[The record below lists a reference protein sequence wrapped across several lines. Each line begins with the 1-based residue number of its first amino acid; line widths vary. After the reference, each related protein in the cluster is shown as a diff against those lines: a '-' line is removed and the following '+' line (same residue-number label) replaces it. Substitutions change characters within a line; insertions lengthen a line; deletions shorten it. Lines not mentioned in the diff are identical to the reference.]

1 MTGIKSRYLL
11 LVLLGLIAVPVSG
24 QTIKNPKLSS
34 DDRNDASSAAKAV
47 QGDTAELVYAARLD
61 AVEKGKYDSLVVISS
76 IGAGKS
82 RRYIAQVVRSGN
94 SLKLIGGEN
103 GTALPAGDEFLRM
116 GLRYQEGKAGILR
129 LMSRTPEEK
138 QRNLDFQFNGTEFVL
153 LGQSETSVAR

>member
-1 MTGIKSRYLL
+1 MMGIRSIYLL